1 MPNLRE
7 ATKKWYREKEGFIA
21 LFCLVYWAGFT
32 TYILYHF
39 IRAGQIDVLLLDF
52 YRSFSQLPLVVMGG
66 VFGVKVAQD
75 FGREREKV
83 RTDYMDYNERV

>member
-1 MPNLRE
+1 MKTPE
-7 ATKKWYREKEGFIA
+7 VVKKWYQEKEGFIA

-39 IRAGQIDVLLLDF
+39 IRAGQIDALLLDF

-75 FGREREKV
+75 FGRERSRYEHY
-83 RTDYMDYNERV
+83 DYSDRV